1 MKIAIIR
8 QKFVLYGG
16 AEQFADGYIHQLAN
30 SGHEVHI
37 FANQWTR
44 SNHKNIHYHEVATL
58 NFSAFFRTLS
68 FSRRVVEKFA
78 SNNLISFRV
87 TKKLGHR
94 MFTEQV
100 MAVI

>member
-44 SNHKNIHYHEVATL
+44 SNHKNIHYHKVPTL
-58 NFSAFFRTLS
+58 NLNAFFRTLS
-68 FSRRVVEKFA
+68 FSRRVVKKIREQQFDIVQSYEKIWLR
-78 SNNLISFRV
+78 N
-87 TKKLGHR
+87 
-94 MFTEQV
+94 
-100 MAVI
+100 